1 MNVPGAAPAAT
12 IAGAAPTTSRS
23 AGALRSL
30 RGQHF
35 TRTIVSTVGG
45 LVVLGLIGSM
55 IKWSFIG
62 SLDFSVIWEYR
73 AALLRGAATTVEVTA
88 VSVAV
93 GSLLGLV
100 LAILLQVRSTPLHW
114 AISTYVEIWRNVPI
128 IVLLFWVHFGLP
140 PLLGISTSA
149 PVSGIIAMSLQ
160 SSAYL
165 TDIARTGIAAV
176 PLGQWH
182 AADAVGLSSW
192 TKWRHVVL
200 PQAIKIVLPA
210 LANVFISF
218 IKVSA
223 ILSVLS
229 VGELM
234 STAARISD
242 YSFKPIEVI
251 SFVGLVYV
259 VLGGAL
265 GAVTR
270 RLERRTAAPGR

>member
-1 MNVPGAAPAAT
+1 
-12 IAGAAPTTSRS
+12 
-23 AGALRSL
+23 
-30 RGQHF
+30 
-35 TRTIVSTVGG
+35 
-45 LVVLGLIGSM
+45 M

>member
-1 MNVPGAAPAAT
+1 MNVPTASAAT
-12 IAGAAPTTSRS
+12 IRKSSVPPARKPVVAAPLW
-23 AGALRSL
+23 G
-30 RGQHF
+30 GQHLVA
-35 TRTIVSTVGG
+35 TIISTVGG
-45 LVVLGLIGSM
+45 LAVLGLLASM
-55 IKWSFIG
+55 VKWSFIV
-62 SLDFSVIWEYR
+62 SLDFGVIWEYR
-73 AALLRGAATTVEVTA
+73 AALLRGTFVTIEVTA
-88 VSVAV
+88 VAVAV
-93 GSLLGLV
+93 GSLLGLT
-100 LAILLQVRSTPLHW
+100 LAILLQIRWAPLRW
-114 AISTYVEIWRNVPI
+114 AISTYVEVWRNVPI

-140 PLLGISTSA
+140 PLLGVSTSA
-149 PVSGIIAMSLQ
+149 SVSGIIAMSLQ

-176 PLGQWH
+176 SLGQWQ
-182 AADAVGLSSW
+182 AADALGLSSW
-192 TKWRHVVL
+192 TKWWHVII
-200 PQAIKIVLPA
+200 PQAIKVVLPA

-234 STAARISD
+234 STATRISD

-251 SFVGLVYV
+251 SFAGFVYV

-270 RLERRTAAPGR
+270 RLERRTAATGR

>member
-1 MNVPGAAPAAT
+1 MNVPGAAPAAA
-12 IAGAAPTTSRS
+12 IAGAAPTTSQS
-23 AGALRSL
+23 ASVARPPH
-30 RGQHF
+30 RPHVV
-35 TRTIVSTVGG
+35 RTIVSTVGG

-55 IKWSFIG
+55 VKWSFIA

-88 VSVAV
+88 ASVAV

-100 LAILLQVRSTPLHW
+100 LAILLQVRSRPLRW

-176 PLGQWH
+176 PLGQWQ

-251 SFVGLVYV
+251 SFVGFVYV

-270 RLERRTAAPGR
+270 RLERRPAAPGR